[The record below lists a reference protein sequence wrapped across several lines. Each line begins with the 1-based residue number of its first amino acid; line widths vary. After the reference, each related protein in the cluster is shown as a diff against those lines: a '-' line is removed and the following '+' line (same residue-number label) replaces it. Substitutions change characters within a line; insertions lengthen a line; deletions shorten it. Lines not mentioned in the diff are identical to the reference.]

1 MKKTILALTIL
12 AVTAGNSYIVN
23 SAESETT
30 ATKATASE
38 TAPVEKT
45 VERTAESEKLA
56 LQQLFDNHFKDT
68 LDMSPIYGTYIGMSE
83 YNDKFSAPISKE
95 SLAAELA
102 LEEKY
107 LAEINNIDEGLL
119 KGQDSLSYQIFKR
132 DREIAI
138 KGAEFPAH
146 LMPLNQMHGIHN
158 SFATLGS
165 GESAQPFNT
174 VQDYNNFIKR
184 SRGYVAYIDSVI
196 LAMRDGIKQGVV
208 LPNTIVEKIMPQLAT
223 HIVKKAQDSVFYG
236 PVTALATNKT
246 ISTSDKKY
254 LTRIYK
260 SLILDTL
267 SPSYK
272 KFHDFLKNEYLP
284 KSRTTVGLS
293 ELPNGKAW
301 YKHKIEVNTT
311 LALTAEDIHKFG
323 KEEVARILNEMKQV
337 KETVKF
343 EGDLPAFFEF
353 LKNDEQFYWKTE
365 EEVIKAY
372 TDVKNKIDKR
382 LPDLFEVFPKADYE
396 VKPVEAFR
404 AASSAGAS
412 YQGPAPDGSRP
423 GVFYINTHNLKA
435 QPKFLLETLS
445 IHEASPG
452 HHFQITIQQEV
463 EGLPMFRKFGGYTV
477 FSEGWALYAESLGK
491 EMGLFEDPYQWYGR
505 LSDEQLR
512 AMRLVVDTGLHAFG
526 WTREQAIQYMIDN
539 SSMAE
544 SDITSEVERYISIPG
559 QAVSYKIGQR
569 EIRSLR
575 NKASRALG
583 QHFDIKKFH
592 TQILI
597 DGALPMPILEKKI
610 EKWIDSQAYLNM
622 ED

>member
-1 MKKTILALTIL
+1 MKKSILALTIL
-12 AVTAGNSYIVN
+12 AVTAGNSFVAN
-23 SAESETT
+23 SEESEAAATKVSATETT
-30 ATKATASE
+30 AVE
-38 TAPVEKT
+38 AP
-45 VERTAESEKLA
+45 VERTAETEKQA
-56 LQQLFDNHFKDT
+56 LQLLFDNHFKAT
-68 LDMSPIYGTYIGMSE
+68 LDMSPIYGTYIGLTE

-102 LEEKY
+102 LEEDY
-107 LAEINNIDEGLL
+107 LAQINNIDESLL
-119 KGQDSLSYQIFKR
+119 SGQDLLSYQIFKR
-132 DREIAI
+132 DREMAI
-138 KGAEFPAH
+138 KGAKFPSY
-146 LMPLNQMHGIHN
+146 LIPLNQMYGIHN

-165 GESAQPFNT
+165 GESAQPFKT
-174 VQDYNNFIKR
+174 VKDYDNFIKR
-184 SRGYVAYIDSVI
+184 SQGYVAYMDSVI
-196 LAMRDGIKQGVV
+196 VSMREGIKQGVV
-208 LPNTIVEKIMPQLAT
+208 LPKPIVEKILPQLSA
-223 HIVKKAQDSVFYG
+223 HVVKNAKDSVFYG
-236 PVTALATNKT
+236 PVNMLADNQD
-246 ISTSDKKY
+246 ISASDKKKITKKY
-254 LTRIYK
+254 ND
-260 SLILDTL
+260 LILKTL
-267 SPSYK
+267 APSYK
-272 KFHDFLKNEYLP
+272 KFHDFIKNEYLA
-284 KSRTTVGLS
+284 KARSTVGLS
-293 ELPNGKAW
+293 DLPNGKAW
-301 YKHKIEVNTT
+301 YEHQIEVNTT
-311 LALTAEDIHKFG
+311 LALTADEIHKFG
-323 KEEVARILNEMKQV
+323 QEEVARILKEMKQV

-365 EEVIKAY
+365 EEVVKAY
-372 TDVKNKIDKR
+372 TDVKAKIEKS

-412 YQGPAPDGSRP
+412 YQSPAPDGSRP

-445 IHEASPG
+445 IHEAAPG

-491 EMGLFEDPYQWYGR
+491 EMGMFEDPYQWYGR

-544 SDITSEVERYISIPG
+544 SDITAEVERYISIPG

-597 DGALPMPILEKKI
+597 DGALPMPILEQKI
-610 EKWIDSQAYLNM
+610 DKWIDSQAYLNM
-622 ED
+622 EE